1 MPLRTSPRNITGSV
15 SESFYDVVDA
25 LCGRFQGLSPFEVM
39 DTDMAEVYE
48 LYVAVIIHDFKE
60 KKKGKP
66 EDGVW
71 VTSKTATWH

>member
-1 MPLRTSPRNITGSV
+1 
-15 SESFYDVVDA
+15 
-25 LCGRFQGLSPFEVM
+25 M

-48 LYVAVIIHDFKE
+48 LYVAVIVHDFKE
-60 KKKGKP
+60 KKGKP